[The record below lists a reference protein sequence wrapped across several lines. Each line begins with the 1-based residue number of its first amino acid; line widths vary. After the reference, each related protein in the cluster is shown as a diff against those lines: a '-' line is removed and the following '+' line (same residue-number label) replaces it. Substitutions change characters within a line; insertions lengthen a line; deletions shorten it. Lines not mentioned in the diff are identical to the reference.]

1 MGQEPNIFM
10 KLSAFVCALILALLF
25 SSFLTG
31 CATVSQSTGGVPST
45 VPSVTYS
52 VSGVSTTVVGATI
65 NRPAYFRLDNDTN
78 RNNGYVQQV
87 AGSIQGTV
95 LVTFNGVAPGT
106 YYVWGF
112 KDNNSNGI
120 YDSGDA
126 YSIASSTVTVTTAN
140 LSSAFTVAMNT
151 VVP

>member
-1 MGQEPNIFM
+1 MN
-10 KLSAFVCALILALLF
+10 KLITLALFAALC
-25 SSFLTG
+25 SG

-45 VPSVTYS
+45 VPSATYS
-52 VSGVSTTVVGATI
+52 VSGVSTTVVGPTI
-65 NRPAYFRLDNDTN
+65 NRPAYFRLDGDTN
-78 RNNGYVQQV
+78 RTNGYVQQY
-87 AGSIQGTV
+87 ATSIQGTV